1 MNALAGAEDINSM
14 ALATVVDVEGSAYRG
29 AGARMLILHNGNWIG
44 SISGGCLEGN
54 ALRVARQVML
64 EGKPQLI
71 TYDTKTDE
79 NARVIGAS
87 LGCNGVVKVWIE
99 PFRGEHVAAR
109 LQELQRGYEGSAM
122 QWGATML
129 EGIEEE
135 VGRMFVLS
143 APGMDHAE
151 WEDGVAANFVAEE
164 GLQRVVFAG
173 KACLFAVE
181 KIVPATRLLVF
192 GGGEDARPMV
202 QLAAGLGWRVTVTDE
217 CAAKVLPVRFPEAES
232 VQHLKREEA
241 VAALAPDGFSAAV
254 VMSHN
259 YGYDAAILN
268 DLKGSS
274 IPYIGL
280 LGPRKRL
287 ERMDGEFGGD
297 LLEHPAL
304 FGPVGLDIGAQ
315 TPMEIAL
322 AVVAEVQAV
331 MANRTAG
338 FLRDRSGF
346 IHDRKAMLA

>member
-1 MNALAGAEDINSM
+1 
-14 ALATVVDVEGSAYRG
+14 
-29 AGARMLILHNGNWIG
+29 MLILHNGNWIG

-54 ALRVARQVML
+54 ALRIARQVML
-64 EGKPQLI
+64 DGKPQLI

-79 NARVIGAS
+79 NARIIGAS

-99 PFRGEHVAAR
+99 SLSADHVMPR
-109 LQELQRGYEGSAM
+109 LQELQRGYEGTVAK
-122 QWGATML
+122 WGATML
-129 EGIEEE
+129 EGIAEEI
-135 VGRMFVLS
+135 GRMFVLS
-143 APGMDHAE
+143 APGNDRAE
-151 WEDGVAANFVAEE
+151 WADGVAANFVAEE
-164 GLQRVVFAG
+164 GLQRVVFGG

-181 KIVPATRLLVF
+181 RIVPATRLLVF

-217 CAAKVLPVRFPEAES
+217 CAAKILPIRFPEAES

-241 VAALAPDGFSAAV
+241 VAALAPDDFTAAV

-268 DLKGSS
+268 GLRELNL
-274 IPYIGL
+274 PYIGL

-287 ERMDGEFGGD
+287 ERMDGEFGGG
-297 LLEHPAL
+297 LMEHPAL
-304 FGPVGLDIGAQ
+304 HGPVGLDIGAQ

-331 MANRTAG
+331 MSRRNAG
-338 FLRDRSGF
+338 FLRDREGF
-346 IHDRKAMLA
+346 IHDRKPMLA